1 MDLTL
6 IGIGLFVLGGIY
18 LMLPDGKSAKA
29 KKSSKTSKSNS
40 AKINSAKINSAKSN
54 SAGAGEKIESG
65 DVVREQ
71 LPALEEKAL
80 EVLIEKGLNP
90 ADKTI
95 ALVSLRNIGK
105 VNYDPRVYKKTLLKL
120 IDESPTVKG

>member
-40 AKINSAKINSAKSN
+40 AKSNSAKSN

-95 ALVSLRNIGK
+95 SLVSLRNIGK

>member
-29 KKSSKTSKSNS
+29 KKSSNTSKSNS
-40 AKINSAKINSAKSN
+40 AKSNSAKSN
-54 SAGAGEKIESG
+54 SDGAGEKIESG

-71 LPALEEKAL
+71 LPALEEKAI

>member
-18 LMLPDGKSAKA
+18 LIIPDGKSAKA
-29 KKSSKTSKSNS
+29 KKSSKTSKS
-40 AKINSAKINSAKSN
+40 NSAKSN

-71 LPALEEKAL
+71 LPALEEKAI

-90 ADKTI
+90 VDKTI

>member
-40 AKINSAKINSAKSN
+40 AKSNSAKSN

-90 ADKTI
+90 ADKII